1 MIAALALCRAVHDT
15 ALLLLA
21 GIGIFARFL
30 APAPLARAITPP
42 LRPLAS
48 AAAWVA
54 VATTIL
60 WLMLEAGT
68 IGNGWADSANPAVL
82 GPVLTDTGFGHVW
95 IARLA
100 LAVLL
105 AVLAATGR
113 IDRWAVTLPVV
124 GALLASLALV
134 GHAAALG
141 GLPGTLH
148 RLSDALHL
156 LGAAAWP
163 GSLVPLLAALARLR
177 DPTLKADALVALRR
191 FSAMGYGAVALV
203 VATGVVNSALIIGL
217 WPIHWAAAYPR
228 LLLVKIVLVAAMI
241 AVACANGFCFAPAL
255 RRRAAGAGKNLT
267 AGTIVEIVLAV
278 AVVALVGLF
287 GLLDPM
293 GMD

>member
-15 ALLLLA
+15 ALLMLA
-21 GIGIFARFL
+21 GTGVFAWFL
-30 APAPLARAITPP
+30 APAPLARAIAPP
-42 LRPLAS
+42 LRPLAV
-48 AAAWVA
+48 AAAWAV

-68 IGNGWADSANPAVL
+68 IGNGWTDCANPSLLGQVL
-82 GPVLTDTGFGHVW
+82 IYTGFGHVW
-95 IARLA
+95 IGRLA
-100 LAVLL
+100 LAAAL

-113 IDRWAVTLPVV
+113 IDRWTVTLPVAA
-124 GALLASLALV
+124 ALLASLALV
-134 GHAAALG
+134 GHAAALAG
-141 GLPGTLH
+141 PPGAFH

-177 DPTLKADALVALRR
+177 DPALRAHALVALRR
-191 FSAMGYGAVALV
+191 FSNMGYVAVALV
-203 VATGVVNSALIIGL
+203 VATGLTNSALIAGL
-217 WPIHWAAAYPR
+217 WPIQWTAAYPR
-228 LLLVKIVLVAAMI
+228 LLLAKLVLVAGMI
-241 AVACANGFCFAPAL
+241 LVACVNGFRFAPAL
-255 RRRAAGAGKNLT
+255 RRGKPGAGDSLT
-267 AGTIVEIVLAV
+267 TGTIVEIVLAV